1 MRPLDDIL
9 IGFFIFFAI
18 DRFVR
23 LFSNTVVA
31 GTLRERGASP
41 ESIENWKTGVEAL
54 ILGAGVLL
62 VWRYRHALGRLNRA

>member
-18 DRFVR
+18 DRLIR

-31 GTLRERGASP
+31 SELRARGAS
-41 ESIENWKTGVEAL
+41 EINIENWKTGIEAVIL
-54 ILGAGVLL
+54 IICIGVA
-62 VWRYRHALGRLNRA
+62 WRYRGALARLNRA

>member
-18 DRFVR
+18 DRLVR

-31 GTLRERGASP
+31 GTLRERGASA
-41 ESIENWKTGVEAL
+41 ESIENWKTGIEAV
-54 ILGAGVLL
+54 ILATGVLL
-62 VWRYRHALGRLNRA
+62 VWRYRHMLNRLNRS